1 VMDDATHVMGLIA
14 AGLMAADLPE
24 HGPLEHYAKAAREL
38 YVAALN
44 LPPITAEEIR
54 GPRG

>member
-1 VMDDATHVMGLIA
+1 MDDATHVMGLIA